1 MIDVAAGIVNYVAF
15 RTKEPF
21 CPFSNAQEGMAGM
34 PTEHGKK
41 FVSVFDPQTIESF
54 LSIRQTAGA
63 KLATLQRYRNVL
75 QSIVTF
81 LVMNCL
87 SRRKAQSVG
96 EITYFRR
103 AMR

>member
-1 MIDVAAGIVNYVAF
+1 
-15 RTKEPF
+15 
-21 CPFSNAQEGMAGM
+21 M

-75 QSIVTF
+75 QSVVTF
-81 LVMNCL
+81 
-87 SRRKAQSVG
+87 
-96 EITYFRR
+96 FW
-103 AMR
+103 